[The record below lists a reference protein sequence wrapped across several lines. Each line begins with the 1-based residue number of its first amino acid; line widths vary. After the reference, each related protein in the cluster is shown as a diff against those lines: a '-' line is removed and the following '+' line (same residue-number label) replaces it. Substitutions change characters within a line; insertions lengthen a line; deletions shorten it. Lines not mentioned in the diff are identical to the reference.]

1 MQRPIIN
8 INGTDPRILLE
19 DYRETK
25 RLAVALREK
34 LDRMWPHDRDYQT
47 HYDPRAGFQ
56 LATNEHVQ
64 RLLSVRK
71 LIVELEML
79 AESVIR

>member
-8 INGTDPRILLE
+8 INGTDPLNLLE
-19 DYRETK
+19 DYVEAK

-34 LDRMWPHDRDYQT
+34 LDGMWPHDRDYQT
-47 HYDPRAGFQ
+47 RYYPRAAFQ
-56 LATNEHVQ
+56 LATNEHAH
-64 RLLSVRK
+64 RLLSVRT

-79 AESVIR
+79 AESVI

>member
-1 MQRPIIN
+1 MQRPVIN
-8 INGTDPRILLE
+8 INGTDPRNLLE
-19 DYRETK
+19 DYVEAK

-34 LDRMWPHDRDYQT
+34 LDGMWPHGRDYQT

-56 LATNEHVQ
+56 LATNEHAH
-64 RLLSVRK
+64 RLLSVRT

-79 AESVIR
+79 AESVI